1 MNFVAYRRVKCYP
14 QMMDDRTFKNS
25 LFDPNFEY
33 MLNIDFKSSSFF
45 IHNVRTNKKE
55 VNIPNDLVSLRL
67 EG

>member
-1 MNFVAYRRVKCYP
+1 
-14 QMMDDRTFKNS
+14 MMDDRTFKNS
-25 LFDPNFEY
+25 LFDPNFDY
-33 MLNIDFKSSSFF
+33 MLNIDFKSSCFF